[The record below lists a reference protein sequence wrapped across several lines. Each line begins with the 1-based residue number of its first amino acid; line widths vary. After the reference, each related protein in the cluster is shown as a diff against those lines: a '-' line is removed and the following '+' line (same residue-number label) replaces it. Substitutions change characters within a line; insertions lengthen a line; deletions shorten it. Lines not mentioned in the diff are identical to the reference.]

1 VAMSN
6 SFQELAASSASCLRE
21 RKVGV
26 MLFKEDKEREVVP
39 EQMVAH
45 QSYKSNVCSAPVT
58 RQGVSAGVEPAS

>member
-1 VAMSN
+1 
-6 SFQELAASSASCLRE
+6 
-21 RKVGV
+21 

-45 QSYKSNVCSAPVT
+45 QSYKSNVCSASVT